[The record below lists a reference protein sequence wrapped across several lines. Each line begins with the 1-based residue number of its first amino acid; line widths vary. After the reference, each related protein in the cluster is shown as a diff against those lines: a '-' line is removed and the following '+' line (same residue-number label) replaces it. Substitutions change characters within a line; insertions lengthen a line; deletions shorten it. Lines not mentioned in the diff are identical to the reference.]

1 MSAPVSAPVSA
12 RLAEFWRARQPSE
25 QRTLK
30 FSAVLAAA
38 MVAYF
43 GVYEPLVKSFRSMR
57 GQIERQERALVEV
70 RSLIAARQ
78 NTAATPNFV
87 RSEASLS
94 ALVDQQVRVNG
105 MQSGLKNISA
115 VAPNRVRIELGGV
128 NFDVVIAMLEQMERE
143 HHVQVVE
150 LAIDT
155 LGTSTVNVKATL
167 TQ

>member
-1 MSAPVSAPVSA
+1 MSALIS
-12 RLAEFWRARQPSE
+12 RFNQFWRARQPSE

-30 FSAVLAAA
+30 LAAVLVTA

-43 GVYEPLVKSFRSMR
+43 GVYEPLVKSFRSTR
-57 GQIERQERALVEV
+57 AQIERQERALVEV
-70 RSLIAARQ
+70 RALLAARQ
-78 NTAATPNFV
+78 KAVPVANFV
-87 RSEASLS
+87 RSETSLS
-94 ALVDQQVRVNG
+94 ALVDQQVRING
-105 MQSGLKNISA
+105 MQSGLKNISN
-115 VAPNRVRIELGGV
+115 VAPNRVRMELGGV